1 MALSKLERLRPPP
14 RRRRPAGV
22 RGVDAVVASMDDR
35 LGIAK
40 KATRRL
46 FDHIFPDHWSF
57 FLGEIALYSFVVLV
71 VTGVFLSLYYVPSG
85 ANVVYHGPYHVL
97 DGATMSESYRSV
109 LFITFQVRD
118 GLLMRQMH
126 HWAADIFIG
135 AIVVH
140 MCRIYFT
147 GAYRKPRDYNWA
159 IGLTLLLLAMFNGYF
174 GYSLPDD
181 MLSGEGVRIGYSI
194 LESIPIVGSY
204 LAVFFFHGQFP
215 GNGSWINRF
224 FIMHVF
230 VLPGLI
236 AALLGLHL
244 FLIFHQ
250 EHTQWP
256 GKHKTEDNVVGSPM
270 LPTFMAKTTGLFFSV
285 AGALAVLGG
294 TVQIDPVWLNGPYVV
309 YKAADAAQPD
319 WYMGWLEGAL
329 REMPSWEWTGFG
341 HTFPFMIFLPA
352 VFLPLASFAL
362 LYAIPSIDRWL
373 TGDYAMHNLCTRPRD
388 RPWHTAWGASAIAFY
403 FMLLFAGGDDVLVHW
418 LHVSLNAMVWSLRVA
433 QFVIPGIV
441 FFVTYFV
448 CRSLQAQTRTV
459 THAGRPAAVRLA
471 ADGFYQVE
479 VTADTT
485 GDEERAPMKPPH
497 FILPA
502 RGEAAERHDQLPAE
516 RADHHAD

>member
-1 MALSKLERLRPPP
+1 MALSKLQKLRPPP
-14 RRRRPAGV
+14 RRRRPPGV

-35 LGIAK
+35 LGVAK

-71 VTGVFLSLYYVPSG
+71 VTGVFLALYYVPSG
-85 ANVVYHGPYHVL
+85 ADVVYHGPYHLL

-109 LFITFQVRD
+109 MAISFEVRD
-118 GLLMRQMH
+118 GLLVRQIH

-135 AIVVH
+135 AIVIH
-140 MCRIYFT
+140 LCRIFFT

-159 IGLTLLLLAMFNGYF
+159 IGLTMLLLALFNGYF

-204 LAVFFFHGQFP
+204 LAVFIFHGQFP
-215 GNGSWINRF
+215 GDGSWVNRF
-224 FIMHVF
+224 YILHVF
-230 VLPGLI
+230 VFPGLI
-236 AALLGLHL
+236 VALLGLHL

-256 GKHKTEDNVVGSPM
+256 GEHKTEENVVGSPL

-285 AGALAVLGG
+285 AGVLTVLGG
-294 TVQIDPVWLNGPYVV
+294 TVQIDPIWLNGPYVV

-319 WYMGWLEGAL
+319 WYMGWLEGSL

-352 VFLPLASFAL
+352 VFLPLATFAL
-362 LYAIPSIDRWL
+362 LYAVPALDRWL
-373 TGDYAMHNLCTRPRD
+373 TGDYAMHNLCTPPRD
-388 RPWHTAWGASAIAFY
+388 RPWHTAFGASAIAFY
-403 FMLLFAGGDDVLVHW
+403 FMLLFAGGDDVLSHW
-418 LHVSLNAMVWSLRVA
+418 FDISLNALVWALRVA

-441 FFVTYFV
+441 FVVAYHV
-448 CRSLQAQTRTV
+448 CRSLSRQAQTSA
-459 THAGRPAAVRLA
+459 HATRPARVRLTA
-471 ADGFYQVE
+471 EGYYQVE
-479 VTADTT
+479 VQAA
-485 GDEERAPMKPPH
+485 GDGSGSLAPIEPPH
-497 FILPA
+497 FLLPPE
-502 RGEAAERHDQLPAE
+502 GAAADLQDQLAAKRAE
-516 RADHHAD
+516 PDD